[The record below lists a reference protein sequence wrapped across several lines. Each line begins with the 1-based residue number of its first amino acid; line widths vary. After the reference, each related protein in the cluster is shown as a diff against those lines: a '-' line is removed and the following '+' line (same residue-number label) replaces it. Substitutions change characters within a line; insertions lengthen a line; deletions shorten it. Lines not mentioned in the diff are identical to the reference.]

1 VIELKQM
8 PALNATLNGLAG
20 IFLLA
25 GYLFIRRKK
34 INAHRACMIA
44 AVVCSTLFLSSY
56 LYYHFHAGTTR
67 FAGQGWSRPLYFTIL
82 FTHTP
87 LAAVVLPLAIVTVTR
102 ALQGNFAKHRKI
114 ARWTWPLW
122 MYVSVT
128 GVLIYLMLYQWFP
141 A

>member
-1 VIELKQM
+1 MIELKQM
-8 PALNATLNGLAG
+8 PALNASLNGLAG
-20 IFLLA
+20 VFLLA
-25 GYLFIRRKK
+25 GYFFIRRKK
-34 INAHRACMIA
+34 ISAHRACMIA
-44 AVVCSTLFLSSY
+44 AISCSTLFLSSY

-67 FAGQGWSRPLYFTIL
+67 FAGEGWSRPLYFTIL

-102 ALQGNFAKHRKI
+102 AFQGNFAKHRKI

-128 GVLIYLMLYQWFP
+128 GVLIYFMLYQWFP
-141 A
+141 G

>member
-1 VIELKQM
+1 MIELKQM
-8 PALNATLNGLAG
+8 PALNASLNGLAG
-20 IFLLA
+20 VFLLA
-25 GYLFIRRKK
+25 GYFFIRRKK
-34 INAHRACMIA
+34 ISAHRACMIA
-44 AVVCSTLFLSSY
+44 AIICSTLFLSSY

-67 FAGQGWSRPLYFTIL
+67 FAGEGWSRPLYFTIL

-102 ALQGNFAKHRKI
+102 AFRGNFAKHRKI

-128 GVLIYLMLYQWFP
+128 GVLIYFMLYQWFP
-141 A
+141 G